1 MLLCFGNKFQERLV
15 LIHRRKYL
23 VEYFDRL
30 AELLLGEG
38 LVDLLAGGGELEEL
52 LLVAVVLVVRVA
64 VVLALSQP
72 IPALARGLDVNSEG
86 MFTLH
91 LQTLQNNSSSSSNLH
106 ISILHSGV
114 NVEVALVVFLTDMSP
129 DQTLLD
135 VKTLLIQH
143 LDPHMD
149 SWKEMNC
156 TALTQT
162 DPEAS

>member
-1 MLLCFGNKFQERLV
+1 M
-15 LIHRRKYL
+15 I
-23 VEYFDRL
+23 EYFDRL

-38 LVDLLAGGGELEEL
+38 LVDLLAGSGELEEL